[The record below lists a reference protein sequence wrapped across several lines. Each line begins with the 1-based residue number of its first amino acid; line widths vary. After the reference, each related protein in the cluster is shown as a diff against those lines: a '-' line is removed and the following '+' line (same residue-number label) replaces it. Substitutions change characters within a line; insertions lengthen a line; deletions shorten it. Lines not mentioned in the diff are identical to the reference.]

1 MRNFLLLLL
10 TITLCICMPKNASA
24 QNISFQHLSTE
35 NGLSQVSVNSIYI
48 DEAGRIWIATRDGLN
63 CYNGQYT
70 QTFRLEKD
78 NPHSLFSNTVL
89 RITGDHNGH
98 IYLLCTDGVAELTLS
113 TMQFKTLIH
122 GKVDCMNFTD
132 RLYILCKN

>member
-1 MRNFLLLLL
+1 MAIVILFKTSPMRNFLLLLL

-98 IYLLCTDGVAELTLS
+98 IYLLCTDGEQSLHSLRCNS
-113 TMQFKTLIH
+113 RLL
-122 GKVDCMNFTD
+122 FTE
-132 RLYILCKN
+132 KWTA